1 MTAVAIYAR
10 YSSDNQ
16 RDASI
21 EDQIR
26 LCQERAAKE
35 GWRIHNCYTDHALS
49 GASLMRPG
57 IQMLMQDALGGRFEV
72 IIAEALDRLSRDQ
85 EDIAGIYKRLRF
97 AGVRIVTLSE
107 GDVSDLHIGL
117 KGTMNALYLK
127 DLADKTRRGL
137 RGRVEAGKSG
147 GGLTYGYDVVK
158 KFDASGEAIRGE
170 RTINAAQAAIVVRI
184 FNDYASGRSPKA
196 IVHQLNKEGVPCP
209 CGQAWGASTIHGHR
223 RRGTGILNNELYIGR
238 MIWNRLRYIKDPETG
253 KRVSRLNPESEWI
266 VKDVPSLRI
275 VDQELWE
282 RVKARQRA
290 LEATEEN
297 SESAGFWDRRRPQYL
312 FSGLLKC
319 GQCGG
324 GFVKYSHDRLGCATA
339 RNKGTCSNLL
349 TIKRSEVE
357 AAVLNGLKSH
367 LMDERLCAVFCE
379 EYTAHMNR
387 LRIEANASLEGYKA
401 ELGKIGREVDRYL
414 DAIGG
419 GLPVAQV
426 KDRMIALEERK
437 TVLKGLIERSR
448 EQPVLLHPNM
458 SQHYRQHVAEL
469 IEALNDE
476 DRRNQ
481 ATSLIRSLVD
491 RIVLRPEDSDGGRS
505 LAIDLEGHLAG
516 ILSLAA
522 KGGKGQPESGSG
534 RETKLVAGTG
544 LGHGY
549 RGGAKGAST
558 GKTDLIDSIEEIKLV
573 AGAGF
578 EPATFRL

>member
-10 YSSDNQ
+10 YSSDQQ

-26 LCQERAAKE
+26 LCEERAARE
-35 GWRIHNCYTDHALS
+35 GWRVYNRYTDHAVS

-57 IQMLMQDALGGRFEV
+57 IQMLMQDAANGRFGV
-72 IIAEALDRLSRDQ
+72 ILAEALDRLSRDQ

-97 AGVRIVTLSE
+97 AGARIVTLSE

-117 KGTMNALYLK
+117 KGTMNALFLK

-158 KFDASGEAIRGE
+158 KFDAHGEAIRGD
-170 RTINAAQAAIVVRI
+170 RTINKPQAAIILRI
-184 FNDYASGRSPKA
+184 FREYAEGCSPKA
-196 IVHQLNKEGVPCP
+196 IVHQLNRDRVPCP
-209 CGQAWGASTIHGHR
+209 GGAAWGASTIHGHR

-238 MIWNRLRYIKDPETG
+238 MVWNRLRYIKDPETG

-266 VKDVPSLRI
+266 VRDVPALRI
-275 VDQELWE
+275 VPQDLWDK
-282 RVKARQRA
+282 VKARQRA
-290 LEATEEN
+290 LEATAGEAADGGN
-297 SESAGFWDRRRPQYL
+297 GDGAGFWDRRRPQYL

-349 TIKRSEVE
+349 TIKRAEVE

-387 LRIEANASLEGYKA
+387 LRIESNASLEGYKA
-401 ELGKIGREVDRYL
+401 ELGKITKDIDRMI
-414 DAIGG
+414 DAICGG
-419 GLPVAQV
+419 VPAAQV

-437 TVLKGLIERSR
+437 TELKRLIERTH

-458 SQHYRQHVAEL
+458 SQHYRSQVGEL
-469 IEALNDE
+469 ITALNDE
-476 DRRNQ
+476 ARR
-481 ATSLIRSLVD
+481 TVTIRRGPSSGWRENMACLCIGANAGVCTD
-491 RIVLRPEDSDGGRS
+491 ARDG
-505 LAIDLEGHLAG
+505 AN
-516 ILSLAA
+516 
-522 KGGKGQPESGSG
+522 
-534 RETKLVAGTG
+534 
-544 LGHGY
+544 
-549 RGGAKGAST
+549 
-558 GKTDLIDSIEEIKLV
+558 
-573 AGAGF
+573 GAGSCSDRSRT
-578 EPATFRL
+578 AAAVQS

>member
-26 LCQERAAKE
+26 LCQERAARE

-57 IQMLMQDALGGRFEV
+57 IQMLMQDAAAGRFEV
-72 IIAEALDRLSRDQ
+72 ILAEALDRLSRDQ

-117 KGTMNALYLK
+117 KGTMNALFLK

-158 KFDASGEAIRGE
+158 KFDGNGEAIRGD
-170 RTINAAQAAIVVRI
+170 RTINKAQAKIVLRI
-184 FNDYASGRSPKA
+184 FGEYAEGRSPKA
-196 IVHQLNKEGVPCP
+196 IVHQLNRDRVPCP
-209 CGQAWGASTIHGHR
+209 GGAAWGASTIHGHR

-238 MIWNRLRYIKDPETG
+238 MVWNRLRYIKDPETG

-266 VKDVPSLRI
+266 VKDVPALRI
-275 VDQELWE
+275 VPQELWD

-290 LEATEEN
+290 LEATAGEAAEEGN
-297 SESAGFWDRRRPQYL
+297 SNGTAFWDRRRPQYL

-339 RNKGTCSNLL
+339 RIKGTCSNLL
-349 TIKRSEVE
+349 TI
-357 AAVLNGLKSH
+357 
-367 LMDERLCAVFCE
+367 
-379 EYTAHMNR
+379 
-387 LRIEANASLEGYKA
+387 
-401 ELGKIGREVDRYL
+401 
-414 DAIGG
+414 
-419 GLPVAQV
+419 
-426 KDRMIALEERK
+426 
-437 TVLKGLIERSR
+437 
-448 EQPVLLHPNM
+448 
-458 SQHYRQHVAEL
+458 
-469 IEALNDE
+469 
-476 DRRNQ
+476 
-481 ATSLIRSLVD
+481 
-491 RIVLRPEDSDGGRS
+491 
-505 LAIDLEGHLAG
+505 
-516 ILSLAA
+516 
-522 KGGKGQPESGSG
+522 
-534 RETKLVAGTG
+534 
-544 LGHGY
+544 
-549 RGGAKGAST
+549 
-558 GKTDLIDSIEEIKLV
+558 
-573 AGAGF
+573 
-578 EPATFRL
+578 